1 MIINLCGRKRSGKGE
16 LSKVFSE
23 LYGAKILSFADGLK
37 DLLCDILSVDRT
49 ELDLLKNNE
58 RKVKIPLSD
67 EVILKIGNATGID
80 EETIDCELAYENIS
94 NVRSALQIIGTNL
107 IRKHK
112 PMWHVNKTIE
122 KIKNSDYENNSFVV
136 DDCRFY
142 NEKIEMDKIG
152 AHSYFIVRNNIS
164 SVSNHKSEIS
174 LKWYNFSEYNI
185 IINDSTLEH
194 LIKGWEIELN
204 SLHKNSHCFN
214 DIIYGYIKNLYK
226 GNPYAFIDY
235 TNYQNKNLA
244 NQIINNNFISD
255 EGYIKTYGNEDLN
268 SCIFGE
274 KTNSDITFYNPLI
287 LENLKMYYNY

>member
-37 DLLCDILSVDRT
+37 DLLCDILNVDRT

-80 EETIDCELAYENIS
+80 DETIDCELVYENIS

-152 AHSYFIVRNNIS
+152 AHSYFIVRNSLSN
-164 SVSNHKSEIS
+164 VSNHKSETD

-185 IINDSTLEH
+185 IINDSTLED
-194 LIKGWEIELN
+194 LIKGWRFELD
-204 SLHKNSHCFN
+204 SLNKNVCRYN
-214 DIIYGYIKNLYK
+214 KIIYGHIKDLYK

-235 TNYQNKNLA
+235 KNTQNKCLA
-244 NQIINNNFISD
+244 NKILDNNFISD
-255 EGYIKTYGNEDLN
+255 EGYIRTYGNEDLN
-268 SCIFGE
+268 SCIFGK
-274 KTNSDITFYNPLI
+274 KTNEDITFKNPLI
-287 LENLKMYYNY
+287 VENLKMFLK